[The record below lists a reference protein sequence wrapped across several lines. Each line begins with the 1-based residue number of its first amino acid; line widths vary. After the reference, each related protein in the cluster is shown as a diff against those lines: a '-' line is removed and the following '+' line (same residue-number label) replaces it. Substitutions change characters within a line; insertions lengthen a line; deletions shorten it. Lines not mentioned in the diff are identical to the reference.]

1 MEPLV
6 SVIIPVY
13 KTEEYLAE
21 CVDSVLAQTYKKLE
35 IILVDDG
42 SPDNAPA
49 MCDDYALRDDRIRV
63 VHKKNGGL
71 SDARNAGK
79 AIATGRYLTFLDS
92 DDILAPETVEHM
104 LELAQKEQAQVV
116 KIGVIRKYAAGE
128 CVTVLKDYTVTTGLG
143 AMERIFWDNSQIIT
157 ICGKLFDAELFRDL
171 DFPVGLYYE
180 DEYTTPRIY
189 NRTKTV
195 VLSDSE
201 LYFYMQRENESILR
215 GALDEKRIRNSV
227 FISEDRI
234 AFLRTEGRT
243 NLVNKAIRD
252 YYLKLNKLIE
262 ASRNVPQLQQCN
274 EELLRRR
281 KELSGKHPIIVMKIR
296 ARQRLAQIKKILVRR

>member
-13 KTEEYLAE
+13 RTEEYLAE
-21 CVDSVLAQTYKKLE
+21 CVSSVLAQTYGNLE

-49 MCDDYALRDDRIRV
+49 MCDEYARRDSRIRV
-63 VHKKNGGL
+63 IHKENGGL

-79 AIATGRYLTFLDS
+79 AIAAGQYLTFLDS
-92 DDILAPETVEHM
+92 DDILAPETVAHM
-104 LELAQKEQAQVV
+104 LELAQKENAQVV
-116 KIGVIRKYAAGE
+116 KIGVIRKYAPEE
-128 CVTVLKDYTVTTGLG
+128 CITVLKDYTVTTGLG

-157 ICGKLFDAELFRDL
+157 TCGKLFDAALFRDL

-189 NRTKTV
+189 NRAKTV

-215 GALDEKRIRNSV
+215 GALNEKRIRDSV
-227 FISEDRI
+227 FVTEDRI
-234 AFLRTEGRT
+234 EFLRAEGLT
-243 NLVNKAIRD
+243 
-252 YYLKLNKLIE
+252 KLIGKAVRDHYYKLSKLMA
-262 ASRNVPQLQQCN
+262 ASRDVPQLQQIN
-274 EELLRRR
+274 GELCRLRKALTR
-281 KELSGKHPIIVMKIR
+281 KYPAIVLGVKVRQTLSRVK
-296 ARQRLAQIKKILVRR
+296 RLLVRS